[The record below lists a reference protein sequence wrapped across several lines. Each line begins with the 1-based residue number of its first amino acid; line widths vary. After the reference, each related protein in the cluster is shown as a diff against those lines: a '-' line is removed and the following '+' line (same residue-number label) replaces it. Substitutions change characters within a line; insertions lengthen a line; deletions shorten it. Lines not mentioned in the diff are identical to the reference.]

1 MRFPKKIFKKMNKEL
16 ISKEISKFP
25 IKRRNNL
32 FSYPEDLENKLSE
45 FICKIIK
52 KNLGEVPIY
61 NCRI

>member
-1 MRFPKKIFKKMNKEL
+1 MNKEL

-32 FSYPEDLENKLSE
+32 FSYPEELENKLSE
-45 FICKIIK
+45 FIYKIIK